1 MSQPPPRPSLLP
13 SDACA
18 PVFAEPWQAQAFA
31 MTLQLHQRG
40 LFSWPEWAAA
50 LADRIST
57 AQAAGDADLGDTYY
71 QHWLAALEDLVSAK
85 GATDAV
91 ELARCALA
99 WDHAADRTPHGQPIV
114 LQAGDF
120 DTQPTGP

>member
-50 LADRIST
+50 LAARISA
-57 AQAAGDADLGDTYY
+57 AQAAGYADLGGH
-71 QHWLAALEDLVSAK
+71 Q
-85 GATDAV
+85 
-91 ELARCALA
+91 
-99 WDHAADRTPHGQPIV
+99 V
-114 LQAGDF
+114 LQRC
-120 DTQPTGP
+120 QPVLVVGVAQIGVARGLRRAMRAASAAAHSGQLNRPRW